1 MQTEV
6 LRAVRLAA
14 EIEVPGE
21 GTMASKLWI
30 IGEAPGETEVKA
42 RRPFCGPAG
51 KVLDDLLAEA
61 GIARRECYIDNVV
74 RFRPKGND
82 FEEFFAKDGTASELL
97 LQSFAALRAR
107 IEEHRPNVVCALG
120 WQPLQMLA
128 SQPLAGGITNWRGS
142 VLLGVTGTKLIGTFH
157 PSGLLRA
164 WENRPL
170 AVHDLRRARKESVEP
185 ELFRKPRECFLNR
198 SFQDTMQALEDMN
211 EQAQFVAFDIETEGN
226 TRISSISLADSPE
239 FAVVVPFVFRGVAH
253 WSDAE
258 AGALRS
264 AIKSILEN
272 GRIQKIAQ
280 NAQYDMIWLA
290 EKWQVNV
297 RPLYMDTLVAHNLS
311 MPEFEKSLG
320 FQCSIYTDIPYYKW
334 QGRSD
339 DPDTFFRYNGMDSMA
354 TFDCAQEIQAQLEE
368 DGLWEFY
375 KRLPHALLE
384 PLREMSLRGIRVDT
398 ALRKQMQDENKQER
412 ELIMQA
418 LREDATIQAYE
429 EKFLRGKAVEKLRK
443 LWQDSW
449 DKCSKMQKFPRS
461 TIAGKYG
468 TLEAYMQAKL
478 TEIPVFNPDS
488 AEQMKEYLYEHRK
501 FKPITARRGDGK
513 RTLTADAAAIRKINA
528 MGPEPVLQAFLDFAD
543 LTKEAEFLAAKL
555 EPDGRMHCT
564 YDVTGTE
571 TGRISSK
578 KYVFDTGAN
587 LQNQPAGKK
596 KQSSL
601 RRVYVPDEGKVF
613 LQRDLKQAEA
623 WIVAFLSEDPF
634 LMEAIRSSD
643 IHRRTASLIFR
654 KPEAEITKRE
664 RELAKRCVHAL
675 NYGMGPVKFAEQ
687 LGVSLV
693 EARDLRNRYFA
704 AFPRIGIWH
713 SQTKLQLEKTREI
726 TTPLGR
732 KRQFTR
738 GWNEDLWKEA
748 WAFVPQ
754 STVGDLLNIGFL
766 EFWRWLKADAVVDSP
781 NAGHPHH
788 ALTLSNEQRFDCQ
801 IMLQIHDSLVVQCPE
816 QHVPLI
822 AKKLKACLERE
833 IVINGHAITIPTD
846 CAVGP
851 NWLDLKERKDLE

>member
-1 MQTEV
+1 MQAEV
-6 LRAVRLAA
+6 LRSARLAS
-14 EIEVPGE
+14 EIEVPAE
-21 GTMASKLWI
+21 GDPESKFWI
-30 IGEAPGETEVKA
+30 IGEAPGETEVKE
-42 RRPFCGPAG
+42 RKPFCGPAG
-51 KVLDDLLAEA
+51 RVLDGLLTEA

-82 FEEFFAKDGTASELL
+82 FEEFFDAEGKPTELL
-97 LQSFAALRAR
+97 RQSFRELRER
-107 IEEHRPNVVCALG
+107 IDTHRPHMICALG
-120 WQPLQMLA
+120 WKPLQLLA
-128 SQPLAGGITNWRGS
+128 SETLQGGITVWRGS
-142 VLLGVTGTKLIGTFH
+142 VLMAITGTKLLGTFH

-170 AVHDLRRARKESVEP
+170 AAHDLRRAFRESFFS
-185 ELFRKPRECFLNR
+185 ELIRKPRECFLNR
-198 SFQDTMQALEDMN
+198 SFQDTMQALEEMRQN
-211 EQAQFVAFDIETEGN
+211 ALFVAFDIETEGSSH
-226 TRISSISLADSPE
+226 ISSIALADSPE
-239 FAVVVPFVFRGVAH
+239 FAIVVPFSFRGRAH
-253 WSDAE
+253 WTEAE
-258 AGALRS
+258 AGQLRA
-264 AIKSILEN
+264 AIRCILEDA
-272 GRIQKIAQ
+272 RIQKIAQ
-280 NAQYDMIWLA
+280 NAQYDMIWLK
-290 EKWQVNV
+290 ERWGVDV

-311 MPEFEKSLG
+311 MPEFEKKLG

-354 TFDCAQEIQAQLEE
+354 TFDCAQEIQAQLAE

-375 KRLPHALLE
+375 QKLPHALLE
-384 PLREMSLRGIRVDT
+384 PLREMSLRGIRVDQE
-398 ALRKQMQDENKQER
+398 LRKQMQEENKAER
-412 ELIMQA
+412 KLLLQA
-418 LREDATIQAYE
+418 MHEEPTIRGFVE
-429 EKFLRGKAVEKLRK
+429 ERLRGKAVESCTK
-443 LWQDSW
+443 LWKASRE
-449 DKCSKMQKFPRS
+449 KCEKMQKFPKS
-461 TIAGKYG
+461 TIAGKYP
-468 TLEAYMQAKL
+468 TLEAYLQAKL
-478 TEIPVFNPDS
+478 PELPEFNPNS
-488 AEQMKEYLYEHRK
+488 TQQMQKYLYEYRK
-501 FKPITARRGDGK
+501 FQPITARRGDGK

-528 MGPEPVLQAFLDFAD
+528 KTPEPVLQAFLDFAD

-596 KQSSL
+596 KQSNL
-601 RRVYVPDEGKVF
+601 RRIYIPDEGKVL

-623 WIVAFLSEDPF
+623 WVVAFLSEDPF
-634 LMEAIRSSD
+634 FMEAIQSTD

-687 LGVSLV
+687 LGIGLI

-704 AFPRIGIWH
+704 AFPRLQLWH
-713 SQTKLQLEKTREI
+713 SQVKLQLERTREI

-766 EFWRWLKADAVVDSP
+766 EFWRWLKQE
-781 NAGHPHH
+781 HPK
-788 ALTLSNEQRFDCQ
+788 AIINNPGGFSGRPMRNEEFFGCQ
-801 IMLQIHDSLVVQCPE
+801 PLLQIHDSLVVQCPE
-816 QHVPLI
+816 QHIALI